1 MRTTIVFIFFCV
13 CALSPVQASE
23 LAPMEGF
30 SVKLGDVVG
39 TAYYTVEN
47 EGHRVVATV
56 MPAESASPIRVVATL
71 LPGQKVMLSVP
82 QSLGEKALEV
92 EFERREDQLFVN
104 GKTSLLN
111 Q

>member
-1 MRTTIVFIFFCV
+1 MRTTIVSIFFCV

-30 SVKLGDVVG
+30 SVKLGHVIG

-47 EGHRVVATV
+47 DGHRVVATV
-56 MPAESASPIRVVATL
+56 TPAESASPIRVVATL
-71 LPGQKVMLSVP
+71 LPGQRVMLSVP